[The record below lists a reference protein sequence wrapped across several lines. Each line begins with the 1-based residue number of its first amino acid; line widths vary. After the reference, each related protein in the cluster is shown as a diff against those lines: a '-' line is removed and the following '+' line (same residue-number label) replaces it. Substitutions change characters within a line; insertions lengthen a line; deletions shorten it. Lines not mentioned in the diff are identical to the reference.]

1 MVGCCEG
8 DKKKDELRN
17 QFNNNPSSPTALLEA
32 ILEEWK
38 TDSHIEFNKLDV
50 SSQETPKLHA
60 KYLDMYSDAKLRLKD
75 AEFKQKVLLKDKYL
89 YYNGKMSQEELAE
102 KGWEPDPFNGLK
114 ILKGE
119 MEYYYDSD
127 PEIQKSEEKIQYY
140 KTVIETLTEIINNL
154 NWRHQTIGNMIKWK
168 QFESGN

>member
-1 MVGCCEG
+1 MIDLKQIHEMWSEDC
-8 DKKKDELRN
+8 KIS
-17 QFNNNPSSPTALLEA
+17 QS
-32 ILEEWK
+32 
-38 TDSHIEFNKLDV
+38 KLD
-50 SSQETPKLHA
+50 ETSRVTPMLHS
-60 KYLDMYSDAKLRLKD
+60 KYLELLSTTKLQLKR
-75 AEFKQKVLLKDKYL
+75 AEFAQKGLLKDKWL
-89 YYNGKMSQEELAE
+89 YYNGKMSQEELSE
-102 KGWEPDPFNGLK
+102 KGWDPDPFNGLK

-119 MEYYYDSD
+119 MEYYYESD

>member
-1 MVGCCEG
+1 MIDLKQIHAMWAE
-8 DKKKDELRN
+8 
-17 QFNNNPSSPTALLEA
+17 
-32 ILEEWK
+32 
-38 TDSHIEFNKLDV
+38 DSKISQSKLD
-50 SSQETPKLHA
+50 ETSRVTPMLHA
-60 KYLDMYSDAKLRLKD
+60 KYLELLSTTKLQLKR
-75 AEFKQKVLLKDKYL
+75 AEFAQKGLLKDKWL
-89 YYNGKMSQEELAE
+89 YYNGKMSPEDMLE

-119 MEYYYDSD
+119 MDYYYDSD

>member
-1 MVGCCEG
+1 MIDLKQIHEMWSEDC
-8 DKKKDELRN
+8 KIS
-17 QFNNNPSSPTALLEA
+17 QS
-32 ILEEWK
+32 
-38 TDSHIEFNKLDV
+38 KLD
-50 SSQETPKLHA
+50 ETSRVTPMLHA
-60 KYLDMYSDAKLRLKD
+60 KYLELLSTTKLQLKR
-75 AEFKQKVLLKDKYL
+75 AEFVQKGLLKDKWL

-102 KGWEPDPFNGLK
+102 KGWDPDPFNGLK

-140 KTVIETLTEIINNL
+140 KTVVETLTEIINNI

-168 QFESGN
+168 

>member
-1 MVGCCEG
+1 MWSEDC
-8 DKKKDELRN
+8 KIS
-17 QFNNNPSSPTALLEA
+17 QS
-32 ILEEWK
+32 
-38 TDSHIEFNKLDV
+38 KLD
-50 SSQETPKLHA
+50 ETSRVTPMLHA
-60 KYLDMYSDAKLRLKD
+60 KYLELLSTTKLQLKR
-75 AEFKQKVLLKDKYL
+75 AEFVQKGLLKDKWL

-102 KGWEPDPFNGLK
+102 KGWDPDPFNGLK

-140 KTVIETLTEIINNL
+140 KTVVETLTEIINNI

-168 QFESGN
+168 QFESGS